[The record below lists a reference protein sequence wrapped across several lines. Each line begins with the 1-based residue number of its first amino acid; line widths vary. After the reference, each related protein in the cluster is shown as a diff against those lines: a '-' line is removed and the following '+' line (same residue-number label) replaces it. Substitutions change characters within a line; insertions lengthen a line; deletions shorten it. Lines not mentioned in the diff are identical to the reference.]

1 MNAHNFT
8 LAIDSQTDDHVALIL
23 VAVPANID
31 IKGRFIM
38 YDEQA
43 MEEGVIA
50 PTFCGLPY
58 HQVTS
63 HPDIYLGEL
72 ANSFL
77 EDFDDAGGSHYDVFG
92 NITEEYDYIHHSVK
106 ENLPEEFYEK
116 LKPLVN
122 VMDNLTSVED
132 VEEANRQVAEQ
143 LKVLDI
149 MYLGE

>member
-38 YDEQA
+38 YDEHA
-43 MEEGVIA
+43 MDVAIA
-50 PTFCGLPY
+50 PAFCGLPY
-58 HQVTS
+58 HQITS
-63 HPDIYLGEL
+63 DTDKYLGEL

-77 EDFDDAGGSHYDVFG
+77 EDFDDVGGSHYDVFG
-92 NITEEYDYIHHSVK
+92 NITEEYDYIHHSVN

-143 LKVLDI
+143 LKALDI
-149 MYLGE
+149 MYLGV